1 MVTPQPEGTYR
12 FEIYLPE
19 ARSVAVAGTFCE
31 WSPTAFPMK
40 HCKDGWWRIDL
51 EIEPGDHSFQ
61 YVVNGHDWVADFAAS
76 GVERNGFGCWV
87 SQLYVKPRSSRPM
100 LDRELDAI
108 VELVRE
114 AADRLRDPAPRPLAF
129 PRSAEI
135 ADDDERLVA

>member
-12 FEIYLPE
+12 FEIYMPE
-19 ARSVAVAGTFCE
+19 AQSVAVAGTFCD
-31 WSPTAFPMK
+31 WSPTVFPMK
-40 HCKDGWWRIDL
+40 HGEDGWWCVELD
-51 EIEPGDHSFQ
+51 IEPGDHAFQ

-87 SQLYVKPRSSRPM
+87 SQLHVKARSSRPM

-114 AADRLRDPAPRPLAF
+114 AGDRLRNAAPRPLTF
-129 PRSAEI
+129 PRSVEV
-135 ADDDERLVA
+135 ADEDERLVA